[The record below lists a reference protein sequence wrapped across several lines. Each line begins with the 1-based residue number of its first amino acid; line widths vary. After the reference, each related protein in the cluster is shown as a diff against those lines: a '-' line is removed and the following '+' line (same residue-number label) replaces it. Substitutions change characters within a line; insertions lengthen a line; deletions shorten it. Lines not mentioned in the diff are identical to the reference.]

1 MHSVSTNSEKFP
13 NIFEVADSN
22 FYVYLDKLSVILS
35 LSQLLPNLLGNFSG
49 FVLTVQYPTGNAPT
63 ERQCSY

>member
-1 MHSVSTNSEKFP
+1 MYTVSTNSEKFP